1 MLVLGLRLRKTG
13 LGSVSG
19 GPDLAAA
26 EGRAY
31 DPHSLV
37 RHRIENA
44 MLEHLL
50 ETEVARRPPTVRLR
64 GRILFL
70 TEDPDL
76 IRRQLAGEDLDW
88 DPSIPLRDDISTDE
102 ITPGWV
108 CYHFD
113 EKLGEYP
120 YVGLQCGGER
130 PIGRNDIRNGGF
142 VCSVSGKRRGK
153 GSSREASPYAE
164 RAAGLRVVIAENIER
179 IYAENCANIDLL
191 ASTDFSLI
199 EKIRRGEEIPLE
211 AFIGDAGRIQ
221 RDIIEYGGLLDYAVA
236 RLKGLVALPRIGTSA
251 DRPQTIAEKILAR
264 HWVADAASDA
274 LGVPAVKPGD
284 TGFVRADLRFSHEYV
299 TPMAST
305 FWEEFAGDA
314 GLNDTDSIIF
324 FRDHLAFLD
333 EVITKERKAA
343 GLLDAAHALHD
354 RQREFAA
361 AKGVRLHGE
370 LPDRTGSEGI
380 CHIVVQDRYALPGQ
394 VIIGSDSHTPHS
406 GALGCVAFGVGTSAI
421 VNAWATRDV
430 RLEVPASIRVRVTG
444 ALRPGVVAKDLILD
458 LLRHPTVK
466 NGEAIGRIIEFT
478 GEAVGALSIDERV
491 TLTNMAAEVGGFTG
505 IIAPDEATVAWIA
518 RRRGV
523 PAESVRALCDGLYS
537 DPGAEYAATIEID
550 ASRVEPMVATPGD
563 PGNGVPV
570 STLDDDIELDLVFIG
585 SCTGAKRTDF
595 EMYGAVAREAVA
607 AGRRIPDSV
616 RAYAQYG
623 SVDVEAWSRAR
634 GHDRALREAGFH
646 VLAPGCGACIN
657 AGPGVSTSGE
667 QVTIS
672 SINRNFPGRS
682 GPGHVYLASPL
693 TCVASALE
701 GRIVA
706 YERPA

>member
-1 MLVLGLRLRKTG
+1 
-13 LGSVSG
+13 
-19 GPDLAAA
+19 
-26 EGRAY
+26 
-31 DPHSLV
+31 
-37 RHRIENA
+37 

-50 ETEVARRPPTVRLR
+50 ETDVTRRPPTVRLQ
-64 GRILFL
+64 GRVLFL

-76 IRRQLAGEDLDW
+76 IRRQLAGEDLQW

-120 YVGLQCGGER
+120 YVGLLCGDER
-130 PIGRNDIRNGGF
+130 PIGRNDIRKGGF

-164 RAAGLRVVIAENIER
+164 RAAGLRVVIGENIER
-179 IYAENCANIDLL
+179 IYGENCANIGLL

-199 EKIRRGEEIPLE
+199 EKIRRGEEIPLD
-211 AFIGDAGRIQ
+211 AFIGDAGHIQ

-236 RLKGLVALPRIGTSA
+236 RLKGLVTLPAIATPA
-251 DRPQTIAEKILAR
+251 DRPQTIAEKIIAR
-264 HWVADAASDA
+264 HWVTDAASGA
-274 LGVPAVKPGD
+274 LGVPAVRPGD
-284 TGFVRADLRFSHEYV
+284 TGFLRADLRFSHEYV

-314 GLNDTDSIIF
+314 GLNHTESIVF

-333 EVITKERKAA
+333 EVITEERKAA

-380 CHIVVQDRYALPGQ
+380 CHIMVQDRYALPGQ
-394 VIIGSDSHTPHS
+394 IIIGSDSHTPHS

-430 RLEVPASIRVRVTG
+430 RLEVPESIRVNITG
-444 ALRPGVVAKDLILD
+444 APPPGVVAKDLILE

-466 NGEAIGRIIEFT
+466 SGEAIGRIIEFT
-478 GEAVGALSIDERV
+478 GEAVEALSIDERA

-505 IIAPDEATVAWIA
+505 IIAPDGKTVTWIA
-518 RRRGV
+518 GRRGL
-523 PAESVRALCDGLYS
+523 AEDEVRALCDGLYS
-537 DPGAEYAATIEID
+537 DQGAHYAATIEMD
-550 ASRVEPMVATPGD
+550 ANGIEPMVATPGD

-570 STLDDDIELDLVFIG
+570 SALEGDVSLDTVFVG
-585 SCTGAKRTDF
+585 SCTGAKRADF
-595 EMYGAVAREAVA
+595 EMYAAVAREAVA
-607 AGRRIPDSV
+607 AGKRVPASV

-623 SVDVEAWSRAR
+623 SIDVEAWSRER
-634 GHDRALREAGFH
+634 GHDRALRDAGFD

-657 AGPGVSTSGE
+657 AGPGVSTTKE

-682 GPGHVYLASPL
+682 GPGQVYLASPL
-693 TCVASALE
+693 TCVASAIE

-706 YERPA
+706 YGDQPWNRGAAR